1 MKGQKHDHTE
11 VKSKH
16 KRQFILLFGTLD
28 ESGGGLVSP
37 GGSLTLAFKGSGFT
51 FSSYQMGWM
60 RQAPGK
66 GLEFVALITSSGST
80 YYASA
85 VKGRFTIS
93 RNDGQSTATLQM
105 NSLKAEDTA
114 TYYCAKKAGSCW
126 CGGSAGGVDER
137 DAKPPALYVFPP
149 PPEQLNAHE
158 TATVTCLAKGF
169 NPPDLFIRWL
179 RNGEPLPASSYVTMP
194 PVAESQLAVDLLK
207 TSIKISFFDT
217 DFFFDTFCYAKR
229 IKTSIKTPFRNAKR
243 LQPPPKL
250 IFFNIGM
257 C

>member
-1 MKGQKHDHTE
+1 A
-11 VKSKH
+11 
-16 KRQFILLFGTLD
+16 R
-28 ESGGGLVSP
+28 SP
-37 GGSLTLAFKGSGFT
+37 GEEGQRAGSGFS
-51 FSSYQMGWM
+51 FSSYQMVWV
-60 RQAPGK
+60 QQVPGK
-66 GLEFVALITSSGST
+66 GPKYILNFRKDGSDT
-80 YYASA
+80 RYASA
-85 VKGRFTIS
+85 VQGHLVS
-93 RNDGQSTATLQM
+93 RSSWYRTATLQM

-114 TYYCAKKAGSCW
+114 TYYCARATDSLHLYF
-126 CGGSAGGVDER
+126 GGGTRKNPNFCSTNPKR

>member
-1 MKGQKHDHTE
+1 QPLPVRT
-11 VKSKH
+11 V
-16 KRQFILLFGTLD
+16 QTLLLSTAVLSQNPCLGPVQT
-28 ESGGGLVSP
+28 SGASCKAS
-37 GGSLTLAFKGSGFT
+37 SLTSGN
-51 FSSYQMGWM
+51 YGMLWV

-66 GLEFVALITSSGST
+66 GLEAVAGIRNDGSGT
-80 YYASA
+80 NYAPA

-93 RNDGQSTATLQM
+93 RNNGQSTATLQM

-114 TYYCAKKAGSCW
+114 TYYCAKGAYSGSGCGSCAHPGEI
-126 CGGSAGGVDER
+126 GGA
-137 DAKPPALYVFPP
+137 APPALYVFPP

>member
-1 MKGQKHDHTE
+1 GACQ
-11 VKSKH
+11 
-16 KRQFILLFGTLD
+16 QWAQ
-28 ESGGGLVSP
+28 P
-37 GGSLTLAFKGSGFT
+37 GGSLTRVCKGSGFS
-51 FSSYQMGWM
+51 FSSYQMVWV
-60 RQAPGK
+60 QQVPGK
-66 GLEFVALITSSGST
+66 GPKYILNFRKDGSDT
-80 YYASA
+80 RYASA
-85 VKGRFTIS
+85 VQGHLVS
-93 RNDGQSTATLQM
+93 RSSWYRTATLQM

-114 TYYCAKKAGSCW
+114 TYYCRALPVVFGDGEASLHRRR
-126 CGGSAGGVDER
+126 V
-137 DAKPPALYVFPP
+137 PPALYVFPP